1 MTIPKEFPK
10 NSQRIPKKFP
20 QNFENIQF
28 PTSHLESENPF
39 GLVLLHIIAL
49 LNMKKIYKN
58 IVNEKHCNLNIEPW
72 TFLVCPQGEL
82 TQKNLHNS
90 LFLGGPNKE
99 NKPPVLLALIL
110 CYLMPEYL
118 HICPNTSITRIE

>member
-1 MTIPKEFPK
+1 M
-10 NSQRIPKKFP
+10 
-20 QNFENIQF
+20 
-28 PTSHLESENPF
+28 ESENPF

-99 NKPPVLLALIL
+99 NKPLGPISIDTVLPNARISP
-110 CYLMPEYL
+110 YLP
-118 HICPNTSITRIE
+118 